1 MREKPTYAINS
12 QSRLPTGRQVDNSV
26 NTLSTIK
33 IKVNHQ
39 IKAQELR
46 VIGPAGEN
54 FGVISLRE
62 ALVKAQE
69 MSLDLVEISPNAVPP
84 IGKITDF
91 GKYQYDEKKKQKVAK
106 AKVKTIDTKTLQVKI
121 ATDEHDLQL
130 KAKKASEWLAEGH
143 RIKIDLFL
151 TGRAKYMDFKFLNER
166 LDRILKLITEKYK
179 IAEPAKKGLKG
190 LTMMIERA

>member
-1 MREKPTYAINS
+1 LREKPTYAINS

>member
-1 MREKPTYAINS
+1 M
-12 QSRLPTGRQVDNSV
+12 
-26 NTLSTIK
+26 STIK